1 MGSEIF
7 ERNLAVLKTRFPDI
21 AERLIRIERS
31 AGVGLIRTPGAP
43 PNILVGSG
51 ENDSAR
57 YLFYDPKDPF
67 QSAGAYLESLN
78 IKYAP
83 IVVFLGMGLG
93 FHLDYL
99 LRRLGQKWETRE
111 IVVYESDPELF
122 RTALSISDCRAAL
135 SHPNIHFVVGADPE
149 ESFYHLRTTVF
160 AREAYHVRSLK
171 IIPLPPSVALNP
183 SYYLRAVETV
193 KKAAT
198 QLMILIG
205 NDSFDALAGV
215 ENMLVN
221 LKHIFS
227 NPGIIE
233 CFGKFKD
240 KPGIL
245 VAAGP
250 SLNKNMHLLKD
261 IRDKALI
268 FACDTSL
275 IPLLKKGIRPH
286 LVASIERQPGT
297 KLYYSGLRDVEGI
310 YFLAMAVLT
319 SETIEAFPGKKF
331 IGYRTY
337 HHYRWLESDKGTI
350 GCGMSVA
357 NLAFKTLELL
367 GCDPIILVG
376 QDLAYAESGET
387 HVKDNV
393 YGTRDYTIMARPV
406 IEIEG
411 NDGRMVKSEQSWE
424 RMKLVYE
431 ENLVD
436 YRGTCI
442 NATEGGAKIRGA
454 RVMTLQQAIETY
466 CRESF
471 HPRSV
476 LDACHAA
483 GMTKLCYAQDM
494 ARIKDKSKA
503 TRRRL
508 AELIADFEEA
518 LSEARCVQNEIIR
531 PFVDGSLSDVPM
543 HRFLSV
549 EEKWVKLGEA
559 VLRGDDL
566 YQINAQTLQ
575 AYDVW
580 LSCELSF
587 LKDIYSNKTMLS
599 MARVQKM
606 ADWFSVVGSLLIFTR
621 DALKRT
627 EERIAL
633 ELKNDERDTIRTAD
647 NRQ

>member
-1 MGSEIF
+1 MGSEIY
-7 ERNLAVLKTRFPDI
+7 EKNLAVLKARFPDI
-21 AERLIRIERS
+21 AERMIRIERS
-31 AGVGLIRTPGAP
+31 ESDRLIRTSGGH

-51 ENDSAR
+51 ENGSGR
-57 YLFYDPKDPF
+57 YLYYDPEDPF
-67 QSAGAYLESLN
+67 QSAGAYLESLK

-93 FHLDYL
+93 YHLDYFI
-99 LRRLGQKWETRE
+99 RNLGQKWETRE

-122 RTALSISDCRAAL
+122 RTALTIGDCTATL

-149 ESFYHLRTTVF
+149 ESFYHLRTSVF
-160 AREAYHVRSLK
+160 VREAFHVRSLK
-171 IIPLPPSVALNP
+171 TIALPPSAALNP

-198 QLMILIG
+198 QLMVLVG
-205 NDSFDALAGV
+205 NDSFDALVGV

-227 NPGIIE
+227 NPGIID
-233 CFGKFKD
+233 CFEKFKG
-240 KPGIL
+240 KPGVL

-275 IPLLKKGIRPH
+275 IPMLKKGIRPH
-286 LVASIERQPGT
+286 LVTSIERQPGT
-297 KLYYSGLRDVEGI
+297 ELYYSGLQDMEGI

-331 IGYRTY
+331 IGYRSY
-337 HHYRWLESDKGTI
+337 PHYGWLESDKGAI

-357 NLAFKTLELL
+357 NLAFKALECL
-367 GCDPIILVG
+367 GCDPIILIG
-376 QDLAYAESGET
+376 QDLAYAESGDT
-387 HVKDNV
+387 HVKGNV
-393 YGTRDYTIMARPV
+393 YGPRDCNVMVKPV

-411 NDGRMVKSEQSWE
+411 NDGRMVKSEQGWE
-424 RMKLVYE
+424 RMKYVYE
-431 ENLVD
+431 ENIAD
-436 YRGTCI
+436 YPGTCI

-454 RVMTLQQAIETY
+454 RVMTFRQAIDSY

-471 HPRSV
+471 HPQSI
-476 LDACHAA
+476 LDSCHAS
-483 GMTKLCYAQDM
+483 GMGKVHYEDDM
-494 ARIKDKSKA
+494 TRIQLKSES
-503 TRRRL
+503 TRKRL
-508 AELIADFEEA
+508 DELIEDFGVA
-518 LSEARCVQNEIIR
+518 LSEARCVQAEVIR
-531 PFVDGSLSDVPM
+531 PFLDGSSSDVPM
-543 HRFLSV
+543 DRLLSV

-559 VLRGDDL
+559 VLQGDDL

-606 ADWFSVVGSLLIFTR
+606 TDWFSVIGSLLIFTR

-627 EERIAL
+627 EERISL
-633 ELKNDERDTIRTAD
+633 ELKNYETDTIRTAD
-647 NRQ
+647 HRQ